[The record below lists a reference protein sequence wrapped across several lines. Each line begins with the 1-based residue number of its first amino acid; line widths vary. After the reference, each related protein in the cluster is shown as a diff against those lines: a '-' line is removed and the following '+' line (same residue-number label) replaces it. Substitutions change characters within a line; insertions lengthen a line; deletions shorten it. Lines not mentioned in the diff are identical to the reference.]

1 MPSSAPARR
10 IEWRAARV
18 IETRDETP
26 HARTLVLDVPE
37 WPGHHAGQ
45 HVDVRLTAEDGYQAE
60 RSYSI
65 ASAPSSRY
73 LELTIERLDDG
84 EVSPYLADVVQPGD
98 VFELRG
104 PIGGYFIWLPQL
116 RRPLALIAGGSG
128 IVPLMAMLRL
138 RAMLDDA
145 PSAHLLYSV
154 RSPEDVIY
162 GAEIERL
169 AASDARLSVAC
180 TFTRRHAPDWN
191 GYTRRIDRMMLEEA
205 IPALGESPL
214 IYVCGPTSMVELAA
228 TELVA
233 IGHPPAAIRT
243 ERFGPSGTNGNR

>member
-1 MPSSAPARR
+1 MPSPVRAGRL
-10 IEWRAARV
+10 EWRAARV

-37 WPGHHAGQ
+37 WPGHRAGQ
-45 HVDVRLTAEDGYQAE
+45 HVDVRLTAEDGYQAQ

-65 ASAPSSRY
+65 ASAPNSRF

-84 EVSPYLADVVQPGD
+84 EVSPYLTGVVQPGD

-116 RRPLALIAGGSG
+116 RGTLALIAGGSG

-138 RAMLDDA
+138 RAMTDDA

-154 RSPEDVIY
+154 RSSEDVIY

-169 AASDARLSVAC
+169 AARDDRLSVAYA
-180 TFTRRHAPDWN
+180 FTRRHPPDWN
-191 GYTRRIDRMMLEEA
+191 GYKRRIDRAMLEEA
-205 IPALGESPL
+205 IPPPGDSPL
-214 IYVCGPTSMVELAA
+214 IYVCGPTSMVEVAA
-228 TELVA
+228 TGLVA
-233 IGHPPAAIRT
+233 IGHLPAAIRT
-243 ERFGPSGTNGNR
+243 ERFGPSGTT